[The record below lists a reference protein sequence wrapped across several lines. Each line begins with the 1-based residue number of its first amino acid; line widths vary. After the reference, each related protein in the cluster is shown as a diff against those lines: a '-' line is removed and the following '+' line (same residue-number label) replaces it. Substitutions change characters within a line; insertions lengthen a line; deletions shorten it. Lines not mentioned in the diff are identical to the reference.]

1 MTNRV
6 KNCKSFLCFAL
17 LTLAPHYFAAGA
29 PPVAAQGADAA
40 AKALD
45 LLNSGKLPEAEDAYA
60 ALIQQFPTS
69 GVAPEALFR
78 LGYIQ
83 YLQGEYNQAVGTL
96 QRITSPP
103 ATAEVKTAAD
113 ALIPQAMAADA
124 GKLSQGDPGR
134 KAAFGEAI
142 KQFDAFIQKY
152 PKSPQVES
160 ATYGRAMAAF
170 QMQDYDAATTG
181 LQSILQRYPNSDS
194 TLSTEDL
201 LALVQTAQ
209 AGDILR
215 SHGDP
220 AKAMDKYNQALR
232 YLANIIQRNTDV
244 TLANSAQFQIGEVL
258 FDRGNA
264 EKDPARKN
272 DLMHAIE
279 AYRAVQSPAMLVPTQ
294 EARVATVLARVRQAA
309 VGNNASVLEQ
319 VQKVQDRENARLQAL
334 KRAPDQTLN
343 AQLRIASSYFLLQ
356 KYDEARVLLHYLQAF
371 AEDADQK
378 KQIQYYLVLSYASQG
393 VMDKAEEAYKTF
405 ISAYRGDP
413 LGENLPLVMG
423 TAFLS
428 GSNGNPQ
435 KAATYLDQERELY
448 PQSPLV
454 ADALNQQ
461 AAAMSAQHHYDEA
474 ISKYQS
480 FLGTN
485 PLPAQ
490 AAEAMR
496 GIAMI
501 YQQTGKMADAVK
513 QYQKVADTYPGTT
526 TAEQCAFYAA
536 ALETTVD
543 AKQALTTLQA
553 FVAKFPSGQF
563 TGQAMMMIAQV
574 QASRGDSAAAIQGY
588 KAVAAKYPKSDFAPQ
603 AYFQQ
608 AAILAKEDQTD
619 AMVSVLQD
627 FLKAYPDNKDIFYAY
642 DTIGQTQSSKGKV
655 ADAIATYTEMVD
667 QHADNPMAP
676 LALYRVAELW
686 RRTADSLGR
695 YGALTDAQRPTWEK
709 DVKSSISAGENL
721 LTKFPDSDQV
731 GVALKTL
738 LTDHEMLL
746 AAKQETADDID
757 KYFHGLAAKF
767 GSNESAKSR
776 IIFALATFTFQKDPV
791 MGLAQMGVAY
801 NPAYVFAP
809 GDLDVYGSAL
819 IGQGKADDG
828 YKVYAKIAKDYPIP
842 AGVQPA
848 QAPPAIQ
855 EAQATALFGM
865 ATALEKQGKSA
876 EAGKMFAQLK
886 ATYPWSPK
894 VVEATFGIA
903 KSLVQQHKPD
913 DASKLLVAIVGSRS
927 APTTL
932 RAHAFLL
939 IGQIQ
944 EDKGNIPAA
953 IDSYLKTAAYYGSVA
968 DAAAEGL
975 WRGGQALEKQAATLT
990 EQSTPKKSEQIA
1002 KAVSAYRDIGTK
1014 YPDSPFYQQAQDRLK
1029 ALGGP

>member
-6 KNCKSFLCFAL
+6 KNWKTFLCFAI
-17 LTLAPHYFAAGA
+17 LTLGVNYVSPGD
-29 PPVAAQGADAA
+29 PPPAAQGADAA

-69 GVAPEALFR
+69 GVVPEALFR
-78 LGYIQ
+78 LGYVQ

-103 ATAEVKTAAD
+103 ATPEVKTAAD
-113 ALIPQAMAADA
+113 ALIPQALAAAA
-124 GKLSQGDPGR
+124 GKLNPGDPGR
-134 KAAFGEAI
+134 KAAFGDAI
-142 KQFDAFIQKY
+142 KQFDAFIKKY
-152 PKSPQVES
+152 PNSPQVES

-170 QMQDYDAATTG
+170 QMQDYDAATKS
-181 LQSILQRYPNSDS
+181 LQSNLQRYPNSDS
-194 TLSTEDL
+194 APNTQDL
-201 LALVQTAQ
+201 LALVLTAQ

-220 AKAMDKYNQALR
+220 NVAMDKFNQALR
-232 YLANIIQRNTDV
+232 YLADIIVRKTDV
-244 TLANSAQFQIGEVL
+244 ALANEAQFQIGEVL
-258 FDRGNA
+258 FDRRNA
-264 EKDPARKN
+264 EKDPARTT
-272 DLMHAIE
+272 DLLHAIE
-279 AYRAVQSPAMLVPTQ
+279 AYRAVQSPEMLVPAQ

-309 VGNNASVLEQ
+309 VGNNAAVLEQ
-319 VQKVQDRENARLQAL
+319 TQKVQDRENARLQAL
-334 KRAPDQTLN
+334 KRAPDETLN

-356 KYDEARVLLHYLQAF
+356 RYDEARVLLHYLQGF
-371 AEDADQK
+371 AQDPDQK

-393 VMDKAEEAYKTF
+393 IMDKAEEAYNAF
-405 ISAYRGDP
+405 QSAYRGDP

-423 TAFLS
+423 SAFLS
-428 GSNGNPQ
+428 GSNSQPQ
-435 KAATYLDQERELY
+435 KAATYLAQERELY

-461 AAAMSAQHHYDEA
+461 AAALSGQHKYDEA
-474 ISKYQS
+474 ISTYQK

-485 PLPAQ
+485 PLPDQ
-490 AAEAMR
+490 AAEALR

-513 QYQKVADTYPGTT
+513 QYQKVADTYPGTA
-526 TAEQCAFYAA
+526 TATECAFYAA
-536 ALETTVD
+536 ALEASVD
-543 AKQALTTLQA
+543 AKQALPMLQG
-553 FVAKFPSGQF
+553 FVAKYPSEKF
-563 TGQAMMMIAQV
+563 TPQAMMMIAQV
-574 QASRGDSAAAIQGY
+574 QASEGDSASALAGY
-588 KAVAAKYPKSDFAPQ
+588 KAVVAKYPKSDFAPQ

-608 AAILAKEDQTD
+608 AAILAKEDNTD

-655 ADAIATYTEMVD
+655 ADAIATYTEMAD
-667 QHADNPMAP
+667 EHADNPMAA
-676 LALYRVAELW
+676 LALYRVVELW
-686 RRTADSLGR
+686 RRTADSMGR
-695 YGALTDAQRPTWEK
+695 YQALTEAQRPTWEK
-709 DVKSSISAGENL
+709 SVRSSIAAGEEL
-721 LTKFPDSDQV
+721 LTKFPNSDQV
-731 GVALKTL
+731 GVTLKTL
-738 LTDHEMLL
+738 VTDHEMLL
-746 AAKQETADDID
+746 AAKQETPDDID

-776 IIFALATFTFQKDPV
+776 IIFALATFNYQRDPI

-801 NPAYVFAP
+801 NPAFVFAP

-819 IGQGKADDG
+819 IGQGKADEA

-842 AGVQPA
+842 ANIQPA

-865 ATALEKQGKSA
+865 ASALEKEGKSD
-876 EAGKMFAQLK
+876 EAGKLFAQLK

-894 VVEATFGIA
+894 VIEATFGIA

-913 DASKLLVAIVGSRS
+913 DASKLLVAIVGSRT
-927 APTTL
+927 APTSL

-944 EDKGNIPAA
+944 EAKGNIDAA

-975 WRGGQALEKQAATLT
+975 WRGGQALEKQAGALT
-990 EQSTPKKSEQIA
+990 EQSTPKKSEQVG
-1002 KAVSAYRDIGTK
+1002 KAVSAYKDIETK
-1014 YPDSPFYQQAQDRLK
+1014 YPDSPFYQQAVDRLK
-1029 ALGGP
+1029 ALGGA